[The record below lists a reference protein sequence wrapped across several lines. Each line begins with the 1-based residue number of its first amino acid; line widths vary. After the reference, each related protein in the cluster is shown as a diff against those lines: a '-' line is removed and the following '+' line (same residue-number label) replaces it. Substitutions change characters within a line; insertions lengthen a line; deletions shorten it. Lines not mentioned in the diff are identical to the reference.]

1 MIATL
6 DPSPALQRVSSEE
19 AAPSKAR
26 TKEELLRSVS
36 ASRLGTW
43 LQCRLK
49 FKFRYLDGIAKPP
62 TPALHVGS
70 VIHTVLQQW
79 SLARWR
85 RAPLD
90 DTTLVA
96 IFDHAW
102 RVWQEEQEIAWE
114 GEEDAT
120 KASALVTLK
129 TYLRET
135 PIPQDE
141 KPEAV
146 EVGVEM
152 DLASHGLP
160 MLVGILDLIRKGG
173 RIVDF
178 KTTGKTPI
186 PEMLLT
192 PPRPRL
198 RPMRCSTGR
207 PRSGGNRALSCITWS
222 GSKRPKS
229 SCRRPARRRNGRSPG
244 FSTSR
249 RAASGAWK
257 PRTSCPRRD
266 SPAPPANS
274 SRNVE
279 HGGDGIGPLHQ
290 FGWSGQ
296 APRLASDHSREPHWK
311 NLASLRALRMRFWGK
326 SERLWRKWL

>member
-49 FKFRYLDGIAKPP
+49 FKFRYLDGIPKPP

-90 DTTLVA
+90 DTSVVG

-102 RVWQEEQEIAWE
+102 GVWQEEQEIACE
-114 GEEDAT
+114 GDEDAT
-120 KASALVTLK
+120 KANALVTLQ

-160 MLVGILDLIRKGG
+160 MLVGILDLVRAGG

-178 KTTGKTPI
+178 KTTGKTPT
-186 PEMLLT
+186 PEMLLHTTETQTTAYALLYREATERRESGIELHHLVRLKT
-192 PPRPRL
+192 PKIVVTEAGPATERQ
-198 RPMRCSTGR
+198 
-207 PRSGGNRALSCITWS
+207 ITRFYHLAES
-222 GSKRPKS
+222 YVRGLEAEDFVP
-229 SCRRPARRRNGRSPG
+229 SPG
-244 FSTSR
+244 FACAACDFFQEC
-249 RAASGAWK
+249 RA
-257 PRTSCPRRD
+257 
-266 SPAPPANS
+266 
-274 SRNVE
+274 
-279 HGGDGIGPLHQ
+279 
-290 FGWSGQ
+290 
-296 APRLASDHSREPHWK
+296 
-311 NLASLRALRMRFWGK
+311 
-326 SERLWRKWL
+326 WR

>member
-49 FKFRYLDGIAKPP
+49 FKFRYLDGIPKPP

-90 DTTLVA
+90 DETVIA

-102 RVWQEEQEIAWE
+102 GVWQEEQKIAWD

-120 KASALVTLK
+120 KVNALVTLQ

-152 DLASHGLP
+152 DLSSHGLP
-160 MLVGILDLIRKGG
+160 MLVGILDLVRAGG

-178 KTTGKTPI
+178 KTTGKTPS
-186 PEMLLT
+186 PEMLLHT
-192 PPRPRL
+192 TETQTTAYALLYREATERRESGIELHHLARL
-198 RPMRCSTGR
+198 KAPKIVVTEAGPATERQ
-207 PRSGGNRALSCITWS
+207 ITRFYHLAES
-222 GSKRPKS
+222 YVRGLEAEDFVP
-229 SCRRPARRRNGRSPG
+229 SPG
-244 FSTSR
+244 FACAACEFFQEC
-249 RAASGAWK
+249 RA
-257 PRTSCPRRD
+257 
-266 SPAPPANS
+266 
-274 SRNVE
+274 
-279 HGGDGIGPLHQ
+279 
-290 FGWSGQ
+290 
-296 APRLASDHSREPHWK
+296 
-311 NLASLRALRMRFWGK
+311 
-326 SERLWRKWL
+326 WR

>member
-160 MLVGILDLIRKGG
+160 MLVGILDLVRAGG

-178 KTTGKTPI
+178 KTTGKTPT
-186 PEMLLT
+186 PEMLLHTTETQTTAYALLYREATERRESGIELHHLVRLKT
-192 PPRPRL
+192 PKIVVTEAGPATDRQITRFYRL
-198 RPMRCSTGR
+198 AESYVRGLEAEDFVP
-207 PRSGGNRALSCITWS
+207 
-222 GSKRPKS
+222 
-229 SCRRPARRRNGRSPG
+229 SPG
-244 FSTSR
+244 FACAACEFFR
-249 RAASGAWK
+249 ECRA
-257 PRTSCPRRD
+257 
-266 SPAPPANS
+266 
-274 SRNVE
+274 
-279 HGGDGIGPLHQ
+279 
-290 FGWSGQ
+290 
-296 APRLASDHSREPHWK
+296 
-311 NLASLRALRMRFWGK
+311 
-326 SERLWRKWL
+326 WR

>member
-1 MIATL
+1 MNATL
-6 DPSPALQRVSSEE
+6 DPSPALQRISSEE

-90 DTTLVA
+90 ANTVIA

-102 RVWQEEQEIAWE
+102 GVWQEEQEIAWE

-120 KASALVTLK
+120 KANALVTLQ

-160 MLVGILDLIRKGG
+160 MLVGILDLVRKGG

-178 KTTGKTPI
+178 KTTGKTPT
-186 PEMLLT
+186 PEMLLHT
-192 PPRPRL
+192 TENQTTAYALLYREATERRETGIELHHLVRL
-198 RPMRCSTGR
+198 KSPKIVVTEAGPATERQ
-207 PRSGGNRALSCITWS
+207 ITRFFHLTES
-222 GSKRPKS
+222 YVRGLEAEDFVP
-229 SCRRPARRRNGRSPG
+229 SPG
-244 FSTSR
+244 FACAACEFFQEC
-249 RAASGAWK
+249 RA
-257 PRTSCPRRD
+257 
-266 SPAPPANS
+266 
-274 SRNVE
+274 
-279 HGGDGIGPLHQ
+279 
-290 FGWSGQ
+290 
-296 APRLASDHSREPHWK
+296 
-311 NLASLRALRMRFWGK
+311 
-326 SERLWRKWL
+326 WR

>member
-6 DPSPALQRVSSEE
+6 DPSPAVQRVSSAESK
-19 AAPSKAR
+19 PSKAR

-85 RAPLD
+85 RVPLD
-90 DTTLVA
+90 DETVGG
-96 IFDHAW
+96 IFNHAW
-102 RVWQEEQEIAWE
+102 RVWQEEQEIAWD
-114 GEEDAT
+114 GEEDAI
-120 KASALVTLK
+120 KASALATLRI
-129 TYLRET
+129 YLKET
-135 PIPQDE
+135 PIPKDE

-160 MLVGILDLIRKGG
+160 MLVGILDLVRKGG

-178 KTTGKTPI
+178 KTTGKTPD
-186 PEMLLT
+186 PGMLLHTTETQTTAYAMLYREATERRETGIELHHLVRLKT
-192 PPRPRL
+192 PKIVV
-198 RPMRCSTGR
+198 TEAG
-207 PRSGGNRALSCITWS
+207 
-222 GSKRPKS
+222 
-229 SCRRPARRRNGRSPG
+229 PATERQISRFFHLAESYVRGLEAEDFVPSPG
-244 FSTSR
+244 FACAACDYFKEC
-249 RAASGAWK
+249 RA
-257 PRTSCPRRD
+257 
-266 SPAPPANS
+266 
-274 SRNVE
+274 
-279 HGGDGIGPLHQ
+279 
-290 FGWSGQ
+290 
-296 APRLASDHSREPHWK
+296 
-311 NLASLRALRMRFWGK
+311 
-326 SERLWRKWL
+326 WR